1 MTDAPVT
8 AKQAEAAQESKDLAL
23 AKSMNRQPLAR
34 KPGES
39 DFHYHRRLSRT
50 LTEAQIQLA
59 HDMHAVHSAS
69 ASGFVLPP
77 LPVTDEQKAAD
88 AAQAESLKV
97 VPIERE
103 PGETDA
109 AFEARLKLSPP
120 VESAGPLGGPG
131 SIGGPMGATAAFPAL
146 LRSPGESDADYKVRN
161 DANIARLERDR
172 NQGMSAVTLQRNPGE
187 TDAAYNA
194 RLATN
199 PNAPFPPPGPAP
211 LAGAS
216 PLAFPPGPA
225 PHALGGA

>member
-1 MTDAPVT
+1 MTDAPT
-8 AKQAEAAQESKDLAL
+8 AAQNAETQESKDLAL

-34 KPGES
+34 KPDES

-97 VPIERE
+97 VPVERE

-120 VESAGPLGGPG
+120 VGTEAAGPLAGPATTG
-131 SIGGPMGATAAFPAL
+131 PAGPIGAFPAL

-161 DANIARLERDR
+161 DANIARVER
-172 NQGMSAVTLQRNPGE
+172 
-187 TDAAYNA
+187 DAAYNA

-199 PNAPFPPPGPAP
+199 PNAPFPSPGTNPNAP
-211 LAGAS
+211 
-216 PLAFPPGPA
+216 FPSPGPA
-225 PHALGGA
+225 PHALGA

>member
-1 MTDAPVT
+1 MTDAPT
-8 AKQAEAAQESKDLAL
+8 AAQNAETQESKDLAL

-34 KPGES
+34 KPDES

-131 SIGGPMGATAAFPAL
+131 PIGGPLGVTGAFPAL

-161 DANIARLERDR
+161 DANIARLEREAASEAQANRDLAAR
-172 NQGMSAVTLQRNPGE
+172 GVTTAPGF
-187 TDAAYNA
+187 A
-194 RLATN
+194 
-199 PNAPFPPPGPAP
+199 PPGPAP

-216 PLAFPPGPA
+216 PLAPPLGPA
-225 PHALGGA
+225 PHALGAA